1 MSLAPV
7 EVDKPETDQEAVPDS
22 PWVTIVWNDPVN
34 LMSYV
39 TYVFQTVF
47 GYAKP
52 KAEKLMLDVHHKGKA
67 VVSSGARE
75 AMERDA
81 ETLHGY
87 GLWATVSHDSVTEY
101 AGDEGEAVTGFRA
114 APGGATARFA
124 AAQATIIR
132 DLVSQVAELVA
143 TDMPDSSDGAATGGR
158 PRTWPCSW
166 G

>member
-1 MSLAPV
+1 MSAAPA
-7 EVDKPETDQEAVPDS
+7 EVDLPRSEDKTISDR

-52 KAEKLMLDVHHKGKA
+52 KAEKLMLDVHQKGKA
-67 VVSSGARE
+67 VVSSGGRE

-87 GLWATVSHDSVTEY
+87 GLWATISHDS
-101 AGDEGEAVTGFRA
+101 
-114 APGGATARFA
+114 
-124 AAQATIIR
+124 
-132 DLVSQVAELVA
+132 
-143 TDMPDSSDGAATGGR
+143 
-158 PRTWPCSW
+158 
-166 G
+166 